1 MTRKSQRRAVEHQK
15 ESASVAAREKD
26 SFGLERLVFF
36 SDAVFAIAITLLSI
50 EIRLPEM
57 RGAVTNAELWQAILS
72 IWPKYLAYVI
82 SFLVIGSFWIGH
94 HRRFRLI
101 IRYDRG
107 LIFLNLFLLMAIAF
121 VPFPTSLISDY
132 GNRTATIFY
141 AMVMVLINVISA
153 TIWWY
158 AIHNDRLVD
167 PQLSQKERRHQM
179 MISLLITGVF
189 ALSIGLAF
197 INEDLAKFSWVLAA
211 FTNPLSR
218 RL

>member
-1 MTRKSQRRAVEHQK
+1 MARKSQRRTVERQR
-15 ESASVAAREKD
+15 ESTPPAD
-26 SFGLERLVFF
+26 SESDQIGLERLVFF

-50 EIRLPEM
+50 EIRLPDL
-57 RGAVTNAELWQAILS
+57 GLYVTNAELWQAILS

-82 SFLVIGSFWIGH
+82 SFLVIGSLWIGH
-94 HRRFRLI
+94 HRRFRFI
-101 IRYDRG
+101 IRYDRT

-132 GNRTATIFY
+132 GNRTSTVFY
-141 AMVMVLINVISA
+141 AMVIILINVISA
-153 TIWWY
+153 VMWWY
-158 AIHNDRLVD
+158 AEHNDRLID
-167 PQLSQKERRHQM
+167 PKLSREERRHQM

-197 INEDLAKFSWVLAA
+197 INDDLAKFSWVLAA
-211 FTNPLSR
+211 FTMPLSR